1 MVVMILETVPLR
13 LRGELSRWLIEPH
26 PGIFVGHV
34 NAMVRDRLWEKC
46 CKSAQAGGVW
56 QIWSTNNEQKFQMR
70 AHGDTKREIVDFD
83 GVQLIRIPPTVSA
96 TAALAAKSKRK
107 IAKPVAVDAQ
117 GL

>member
-46 CKSAQAGGVW
+46 CQGAKEGGVW
-56 QIWSTNNEQKFQMR
+56 QLWSTNNEQKFQMR
-70 AHGDTKREIVDFD
+70 AYGNTKREIVDFD
-83 GVQLIRIPPTVSA
+83 GVQLIRIPPTASA
-96 TAALAAKSKRK
+96 AETTTPKRWRKRTKSSTAG
-107 IAKPVAVDAQ
+107 AQ
-117 GL
+117 AS